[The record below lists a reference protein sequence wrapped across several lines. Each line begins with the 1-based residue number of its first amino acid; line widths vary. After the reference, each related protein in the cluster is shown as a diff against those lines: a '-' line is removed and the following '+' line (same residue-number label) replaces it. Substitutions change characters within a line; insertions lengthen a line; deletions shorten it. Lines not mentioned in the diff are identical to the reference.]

1 VRPTAGPGA
10 ARGAGTETSNAARLP
25 ARRLTR
31 VLCQPAFVTQGMAL
45 VLVGGVGWAAV
56 TVDPARAT
64 GLDGAL
70 RTIAG
75 ASAGP
80 WVLTAIAAGTGGYSV
95 YRFTR
100 ARDPVR

>member
-1 VRPTAGPGA
+1 
-10 ARGAGTETSNAARLP
+10 
-25 ARRLTR
+25 
-31 VLCQPAFVTQGMAL
+31 M
-45 VLVGGVGWAAV
+45 LVGGAAGWAAI
-56 TVDPARAT
+56 TFDPARAT

-95 YRFTR
+95 SCFAR
-100 ARDPVR
+100 ARHPVG